1 MPATSLIKCDVQIW
15 DLIEQ
20 WRDFVDGGNGCLYE
34 IPWNYQ
40 WVVELSLEDKNLK
53 EIRPDLRWKY
63 MKYWRGIKVDNGSI
77 YCMPF
82 NDSRLKNL
90 LKIIPKEGKD
100 IPTSRNWLD
109 ILLSSCLLSRYW
121 CRILNLDPNDD
132 NLSLVGEEVDKCFRT
147 VVLGDYGCIY
157 GRSEKVVIK
166 FNAIYEFV

>member
-1 MPATSLIKCDVQIW
+1 MSIIPATSLIKCDVQIW

-40 WVVELSLEDKNLK
+40 WVVELSLEDKNLR

-90 LKIIPKEGKD
+90 LKSSFLKKFHCKFISSKVKLKNKKHIVTKLIFNSTSFCERFLMKCWLILMPKMIE
-100 IPTSRNWLD
+100 
-109 ILLSSCLLSRYW
+109 LLMQFK
-121 CRILNLDPNDD
+121 INL
-132 NLSLVGEEVDKCFRT
+132 
-147 VVLGDYGCIY
+147 
-157 GRSEKVVIK
+157 
-166 FNAIYEFV
+166 

>member
-1 MPATSLIKCDVQIW
+1 MAAFMEYPGIIDEWLNSVWKIKFW
-15 DLIEQ
+15 GKYDLILSGSI
-20 WRDFVDGGNGCLYE
+20 WGIGGVC
-34 IPWNYQ
+34 
-40 WVVELSLEDKNLK
+40 
-53 EIRPDLRWKY
+53 
-63 MKYWRGIKVDNGSI
+63 IKADNGSI

-109 ILLSSCLLSRYW
+109 ILLSSCWLSWYW

-166 FNAIYEFV
+166 FNPKYEFI